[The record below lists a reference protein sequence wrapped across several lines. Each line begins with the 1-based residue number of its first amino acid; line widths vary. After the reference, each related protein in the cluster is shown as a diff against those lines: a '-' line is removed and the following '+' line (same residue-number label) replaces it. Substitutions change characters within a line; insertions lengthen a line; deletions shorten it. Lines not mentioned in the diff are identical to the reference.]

1 MTNIMGILIGIIGVI
16 ICFIIGV
23 IGWLIIMTPVL
34 LDGIGLARICKK
46 VGAFKPVWCWA
57 WALLVPVVA
66 ILRAGD
72 ISAERETP
80 YGARKL
86 FKSGVAAFIVVTV
99 LTSLSG
105 VCGVLTAMSTEFA
118 SLSAFTV
125 LFAIFAIVLVV
136 GTAIA
141 GVWLTV
147 LTYISCF
154 RIFKLY
160 VPSWGA
166 WLLLAGMV
174 LLSSISFLIMPILS
188 FLPMREN

>member
-1 MTNIMGILIGIIGVI
+1 M
-16 ICFIIGV
+16 
-23 IGWLIIMTPVL
+23 
-34 LDGIGLARICKK
+34 
-46 VGAFKPVWCWA
+46 
-57 WALLVPVVA
+57 
-66 ILRAGD
+66 
-72 ISAERETP
+72 
-80 YGARKL
+80 
-86 FKSGVAAFIVVTV
+86 
-99 LTSLSG
+99 
-105 VCGVLTAMSTEFA
+105 
-118 SLSAFTV
+118 